1 MPSILFFDNLF
12 GIIRLVSMLIPPN
25 LEMEA
30 EYERYLAELTNLSL
44 EKLNKEPERLSQVQI
59 NQFDWK
65 IMKNFFIVLI

>member
-59 NQFDWK
+59 NQFD
-65 IMKNFFIVLI
+65 